1 MVGEHPGRGGNTRLR
16 REEALRLRGNCV
28 AGAERKDGREKEEG
42 KKKERAKEGERERE
56 GGEGRALTYARVSN
70 PQASTILYSAFFHST
85 LAYHL
90 PIEF

>member
-42 KKKERAKEGERERE
+42 KKKERAKEGDRE
-56 GGEGRALTYARVSN
+56 GGRRRKGFNICTC
-70 PQASTILYSAFFHST
+70 F
-85 LAYHL
+85 
-90 PIEF
+90 